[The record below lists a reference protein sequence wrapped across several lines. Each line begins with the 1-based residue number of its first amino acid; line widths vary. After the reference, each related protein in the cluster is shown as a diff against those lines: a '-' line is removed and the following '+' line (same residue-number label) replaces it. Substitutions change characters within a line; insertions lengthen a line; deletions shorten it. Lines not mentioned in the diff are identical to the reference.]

1 MTGSPHKVAAFFD
14 MDRTVVLCNT
24 GRVYVE
30 ELRSRGEIGFLRMLY
45 LSTILLRYKLSL
57 IDMDQVMCRAANALE
72 GQTEDHLEERCEEI
86 FDQQVR
92 PTVSDAAVEA
102 IEGHRRLGHHVV
114 LLSASTS
121 YMVEPLSKLLEMDD
135 YICTRLETEDGRF
148 TGSYVHPM
156 CYGEGK
162 IHWAQAYADKHD
174 IDLERSYFYT
184 DSYSDL
190 PMLQA
195 VGNQRIV
202 NPDPRLRLY
211 ASFKRWPV
219 LRFDR

>member
-1 MTGSPHKVAAFFD
+1 
-14 MDRTVVLCNT
+14 
-24 GRVYVE
+24 
-30 ELRSRGEIGFLRMLY
+30 
-45 LSTILLRYKLSL
+45 
-57 IDMDQVMCRAANALE
+57 
-72 GQTEDHLEERCEEI
+72 
-86 FDQQVR
+86 
-92 PTVSDAAVEA
+92 
-102 IEGHRRLGHHVV
+102 
-114 LLSASTS
+114 
-121 YMVEPLSKLLEMDD
+121 
-135 YICTRLETEDGRF
+135 
-148 TGSYVHPM
+148 M

-162 IHWAQAYADKHD
+162 IHWAQAYAEKHD